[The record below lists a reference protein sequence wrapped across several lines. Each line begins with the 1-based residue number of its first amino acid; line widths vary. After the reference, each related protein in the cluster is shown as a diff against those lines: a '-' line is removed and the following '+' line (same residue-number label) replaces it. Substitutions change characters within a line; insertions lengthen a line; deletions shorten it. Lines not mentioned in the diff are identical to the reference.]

1 MVRLKNGKLLEDSE
15 ESLSHCSQPSR
26 KFPHAPA
33 NERAV
38 CVWALRGRP
47 SNNGCKIS
55 DATVKLGPPLIGPP
69 SPILPVE
76 WAPPPGPILP
86 VRWAGGGGYMLLV
99 RCNGSTYHNRETE
112 DRC

>member
-1 MVRLKNGKLLEDSE
+1 MKIQCQLQFDSVRLKNGKLLEDSE

-47 SNNGCKIS
+47 SNNGCKIG
-55 DATVKLGPPLIGPP
+55 DAKQAMCQGKTAVIRCHSKIGPPLIGPP
-69 SPILPVE
+69 GPILPVE
-76 WAPPPGPILP
+76 WGPP
-86 VRWAGGGGYMLLV
+86 VRSY
-99 RCNGSTYHNRETE
+99 R
-112 DRC
+112 